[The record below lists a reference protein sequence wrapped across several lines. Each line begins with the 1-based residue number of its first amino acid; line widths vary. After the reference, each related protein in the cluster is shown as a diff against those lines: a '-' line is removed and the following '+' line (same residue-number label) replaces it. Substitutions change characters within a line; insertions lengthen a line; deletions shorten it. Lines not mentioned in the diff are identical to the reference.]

1 MTSQI
6 TFYLSRIIGSKV
18 YDTQNTLLGKLA
30 DLIIELN
37 PQRSEGIDSI
47 RPKVIGLKIKIKG
60 KINFI
65 FSAKIDVGY
74 EKDTYKIFCSE
85 PYDLSPDVVV
95 RNLLLNAHVLDQQIV
110 DINGRKLVRVNDI
123 RLVFLNTTI
132 YAIAVDVGIEGLLRR
147 IGIDKPIGILF
158 KLFSSSIP
166 SKFILWD
173 EVETI
178 DHSNLNIVLSKSL
191 TKLHTLHPSDLADII
206 EDMGKHT
213 RTSVFSSLDEEK
225 AADVLE
231 ELETHAQVHI
241 IESLPLE
248 KAADVL
254 EKMPA
259 DEVADLLYKLDVK
272 KAESLLNEMEK
283 ESSKEVREL
292 LQYSNKE
299 VGSLM
304 TTEFLSFK
312 ENMTVG
318 DTLKQ
323 LRMQKPEQD
332 TLYHLFV
339 TDNNERLLAT
349 LSLRDLVV
357 TEPEIKLSKIMKKN
371 VISVYDEDNID
382 SLAEIISKYNLLAIP
397 VINQEK
403 KLEGMVVIDD
413 IIEDLLDKR
422 KTK

>member
-231 ELETHAQVHI
+231 
-241 IESLPLE
+241 
-248 KAADVL
+248 
-254 EKMPA
+254 KMPA